1 MASTV
6 FFTGFPGF
14 LGREL
19 LPRVLERAPERR
31 AVCLIQARY
40 RPQAEAAVRE
50 LEARHPSLNGRI
62 DLVDGDITLP
72 DLGLGA
78 TRADLAK
85 EVVEVY
91 HLAAVYD
98 LAVGRDLAM
107 KVNVEGTKNVL
118 DFCEACPK
126 LERLQYV
133 STCYVSGR
141 HAGPF
146 AEADLQVGQ
155 RFNNFYEETKHLA
168 EVDVRA
174 RMGRLPATIYR
185 PAIVVGDSSSG
196 ATQKYDGPYFA
207 IRFLLK
213 QPSPFAVMP
222 LVGDPSTV
230 RLNVVPRDFVVDAIT
245 TLSERDDNV
254 GTTYQLADP
263 APLTVEELI
272 DAMERE
278 TGKKLLKVPLPLGLA
293 KGAIDHVPGV
303 EPLFEF
309 PSHIVDYFVHPTH
322 YLTENAQAHLEESDV
337 RCPRFDTYLDR
348 LVDFVRSNPGVASKA
363 MV

>member
-1 MASTV
+1 MHFS
-6 FFTGFPGF
+6 P
-14 LGREL
+14 
-19 LPRVLERAPERR
+19 R
-31 AVCLIQARY
+31 AV
-40 RPQAEAAVRE
+40 
-50 LEARHPSLNGRI
+50 
-62 DLVDGDITLP
+62 
-72 DLGLGA
+72 
-78 TRADLAK
+78 
-85 EVVEVY
+85 VY
-91 HLAAVYD
+91 CAL
-98 LAVGRDLAM
+98 
-107 KVNVEGTKNVL
+107 
-118 DFCEACPK
+118 
-126 LERLQYV
+126 
-133 STCYVSGR
+133 
-141 HAGPF
+141 
-146 AEADLQVGQ
+146 
-155 RFNNFYEETKHLA
+155 
-168 EVDVRA
+168 
-174 RMGRLPATIYR
+174 R
-185 PAIVVGDSSSG
+185 PASIALSDDDEVSASDPDVFEDASSGDSSSG

-309 PSHIVDYFVHPTH
+309 PSHIVDYFVHPT
-322 YLTENAQAHLEESDV
+322 
-337 RCPRFDTYLDR
+337 DR
-348 LVDFVRSNPGVASKA
+348 KSVV
-363 MV
+363 